1 MRNLQNYLPAISM
14 DTVRVFVR
22 DTFVVGVFLW
32 ATLHVLELLKPGFA
46 SNYVS
51 LPLLL
56 LGLFVLAIAMLA
68 LDPAVVVQGETTV
81 VEEPSRWLFV
91 AYGLVFVGTA
101 LAIGLSFWLTL
112 GLAFVTLLALWAL
125 SIEWK
130 N

>member
-1 MRNLQNYLPAISM
+1 MRHLQNYFSALSM
-14 DTVRVFVR
+14 DTVRVLVR

-32 ATLHVLELLKPGFA
+32 AVLHIAELLKPGFA

-51 LPLLL
+51 LPLFLL
-56 LGLFVLAIAMLA
+56 ALFVLAIAMLA
-68 LDPAVVVQGETTV
+68 LDPAIVVQDESAP

>member
-1 MRNLQNYLPAISM
+1 MSFAPNKQSWLTIPTL
-14 DTVRVFVR
+14 RVLVR

-32 ATLHVLELLKPGFA
+32 ASLQLLEVFKPGIA
-46 SNYVS
+46 SNYIS
-51 LPLLL
+51 LPLFLL
-56 LGLFVLAIAMLA
+56 ALFVLAILMLSM
-68 LDPAVVVQGETTV
+68 DPAMVVQDEAV
-81 VEEPSRWLFV
+81 PVEEPSRWLFG

-130 N
+130 T

>member
-14 DTVRVFVR
+14 DTVRVLVR

-32 ATLHVLELLKPGFA
+32 ASLHLLEVVKPGIA
-46 SNYVS
+46 SHYIS
-51 LPLLL
+51 LPLFLL
-56 LGLFVLAIAMLA
+56 ALFVLAILMLSM
-68 LDPAVVVQGETTV
+68 DPAMVVQDEAV
-81 VEEPSRWLFV
+81 PVEEPSRWLFG